1 MAMEKRTIVDDFCF
15 CCGSKNSKGLKLKF
29 IYPEEGSAE
38 TECEIPAYFTG
49 WKSITHGGLLAMLL
63 DETMA
68 HACISGGQSS
78 VTVEL
83 TVRFI
88 KPVDVGESVT
98 VRAQISGVKSRI
110 VQTEGWI
117 YKNDGELI
125 AKGKAR
131 FFKA

>member
-49 WKSITHGGLLAMLL
+49 WKNVTHGGLLAMLL

-68 HACISGGQSS
+68 HACISGGQPSF
-78 VTVEL
+78 TVEL
-83 TVRFI
+83 TVRYI

-98 VRAQISGVKSRI
+98 IKAQITGLKSRF

-117 YKNDGELI
+117 YKSDGKLI

>member
-1 MAMEKRTIVDDFCF
+1 MEKKTIVDDFCF
-15 CCGSKNSKGLKLKF
+15 CCGRKNSKGLKLKY
-29 IYPEEGSAE
+29 IYPEEGWAE
-38 TECEIPAYFTG
+38 TECEIPVHFTG
-49 WKSITHGGLLAMLL
+49 WKSVTHGGLLSMLL

-68 HACISGGQSS
+68 HACISGGQPSF
-78 VTVEL
+78 TVEL
-83 TVRFI
+83 TVRYV

-98 VRAQISGVKSRI
+98 VKAKITGVKSRI

-117 YKNDGELI
+117 HTHDGELI

>member
-49 WKSITHGGLLAMLL
+49 WKSITHSGLLAMLL

-68 HACISGGQSS
+68 HACISSGQSS
-78 VTVEL
+78 VTIEL
-83 TVRFI
+83 TVRYI
-88 KPVDVGESVT
+88 KPVEVGESVT
-98 VRAQISGVKSRI
+98 VNAQITGVKSRI

-117 YKNDGELI
+117 YKNAG
-125 AKGKAR
+125 
-131 FFKA
+131 